1 MLINNKIALSYLLK
15 MVGKYNR
22 GLQHISNSIW
32 NNLFSKQIAM
42 FVEYLHSALNVFADW
57 ESQNPKDNSKWKL
70 DVSVF
75 QDIVT
80 HNEQPALNLFT
91 SRLFHQFPQYMVQ
104 KPHPGSIE
112 TDAFM
117 NSWDREYSF
126 PFPPFSLISWVLR
139 KILTEK
145 IDHLII
151 VPVT

>member
-1 MLINNKIALSYLLK
+1 MLINNKTALSYLLK

-32 NNLFSKQIAM
+32 NNLFIKQIAM
-42 FVEYLHSALNVFADW
+42 FVEYLPSALNVFADW
-57 ESQNPKDNSKWKL
+57 ESQNAKCNSEWQL

-80 HNEQPALNLFT
+80 HNGQPALDVFA
-91 SRLFHQFPQYMVQ
+91 SRFFHQFPQYMVQ
-104 KPHPGSIE
+104 NPHPGSIE

-117 NSWDREYSF
+117 NSWHREYSF

-145 IDHLII
+145 INHLII